1 MRADSGTSTFMHVLA
16 VALVFSLLGLALL
29 AFIHSVR
36 LEDRISTETPYVIEL
51 KKTYS
56 KDSLDVLKNW
66 LNGQSGIVKG
76 SIQLL
81 NKEEAL
87 KEMTADPRVDIS
99 IAPGENPFYDILMIG
114 LDPSQDQQFTIKK
127 IQEYL
132 KTQSIV
138 NMAGD
143 HVALKPELTKT
154 IGKVKTVFIFITL
167 LTAIL
172 AFLVTG
178 YLVRIYIRTKFY
190 VIQLWRLLG
199 STEENI
205 TKPYI
210 RIAITHGLASS
221 LMAIGL
227 MGLAMLA
234 LFYLSPWIYNLIDL
248 KNFVVVMLVL
258 LVIGPTL
265 HILGIRRALNSYL
278 NK

>member
-1 MRADSGTSTFMHVLA
+1 MHVLA

-36 LEDRISTETPYVIEL
+36 LEDRISTETPYIIEL
-51 KKTYS
+51 RKSYA
-56 KDSLDVLKNW
+56 KDSLEVLKDW
-66 LNGQSGIVKG
+66 LNSQSGIVPG
-76 SIQLL
+76 SLQLIT
-81 NKEEAL
+81 KEEAL
-87 KEMTADPRVDIS
+87 KEMTSDPRMDI
-99 IAPGENPFYDILMIG
+99 ALTPGENPFFDIIWIG
-114 LDPSQDQQFTIKK
+114 LDPKQDQEATIQK
-127 IQEYL
+127 IQAHL
-132 KTQSIV
+132 RTQSIV
-138 NMAGD
+138 NLSGD
-143 HVALKPELTKT
+143 HVALKPELAKSL
-154 IGKVKTVFIFITL
+154 GKIKTVFIFVTL

-178 YLVRIYIRTKFY
+178 YLVRVYIRTKFEI
-190 VIQLWRLLG
+190 IQLWRLLG
-199 STEENI
+199 STEEKI

-210 RIAITHGLASS
+210 RIAITHGVASA

-227 MGLAMLA
+227 MGLALLA

-248 KNFVVVMLVL
+248 KNFVLVMLVL